1 MCSDSD
7 PLWYDRE
14 TADEEPGRLL
24 RLVANIVSAIITT
37 MEHTSRLRTR
47 LFSRA

>member
-14 TADEEPGRLL
+14 TADEQPGPLL
-24 RLVANIVSAIITT
+24 RLVANIVSAVMTT
-37 MEHTSRLRTR
+37 LEHTLRLRTR